1 MNISYQWL
9 SALLGADAGVEAV
22 ARLLTNAGLEI
33 EKVREVGANLE
44 SVLVAVVEST
54 RPHPTS
60 KNPLTLVTVN
70 LGKDGSLEIVCGA
83 KNVPAPGGRVLFA
96 PLGTTV
102 FTGDPKSPSF
112 TLVEKPVAGI
122 VSKGML
128 CSEIELDLGSDD
140 SGIIVLDGA
149 ESVAAGT
156 RLVDYLPGAHDWILE
171 VNVTPNRPDA
181 LGHLGV
187 ARDVAALLGIAFGG
201 VKPKAIAA
209 RAARDDER
217 VRVES
222 KTDACDRFD
231 AAVLVGAT
239 VRRSP
244 LWLRSRLHRLGLRA
258 INNVVDASNYVML
271 ELGQPNHTY
280 DLDVIAERTVV
291 ARNAMEGEV
300 LQTLDEKTRAL
311 TAGDVVIADA
321 SKPIGLAG
329 VMGGEGSGITD
340 KTTRLLLEAAHFDP
354 SAVRRMAKRHDIHS
368 DASHRFERG
377 VDPACPPLAIARLK
391 ELLVEL
397 TGATVVDADVSARGP
412 KELAP
417 ALEVSVRDAR
427 VSAVLGIDVPRAE
440 CTRIVASLGFVMGAE
455 DADRFVVRVPSFRP
469 DVTREIDVIEEIG
482 RVFGL
487 DRVPLAV
494 VPSSG
499 ARAGAVRDFSQRRRV
514 RDALVALGLDEA
526 VNYAFDADA
535 LFESVGLRASARIA
549 NPLSGDRAAMR
560 PTLVAGLLKNASLA
574 VRHGETKVRLFEVG
588 TVFAGR
594 RAEDL
599 LANEREATAA
609 NEGPLH
615 EETRVAFVLV
625 GPRDSYLGDAG
636 SVDVLDGKGVVEALV
651 EALTRGAVQADR
663 GGEAP
668 PWAHRAAFA
677 RLSVAERAIGY
688 VSELH
693 PSMRAPF
700 RLPSSTVVGELSLS
714 ALLAAA
720 PALRAVRPSK
730 LPSMRRDVALLVAR
744 AHPVATVASLLRQ
757 GAGERCASVSLFD
770 RYVGKELP
778 EGTHSVAFS
787 MEFSPVGDK
796 TLTDAEVDGW
806 VKSAVARVV
815 QDLHAVQR

>member
-9 SALLGADAGVEAV
+9 SALLGADPGVDKV
-22 ARLLTNAGLEI
+22 ARLLTDAGLEI
-33 EKVREVGANLE
+33 EKVREVGANLA

-60 KNPLTLVTVN
+60 KNPLTLVTVG
-70 LGKDGSLEIVCGA
+70 LGNHGSLEIVCGA

-96 PLGTTV
+96 PVGTTV

-112 TLVEKPVAGI
+112 VLVEKPVAGI

-140 SGIIVLDGA
+140 SGIIVVD
-149 ESVAAGT
+149 EEIPAGT
-156 RLVDYLPGAHDWILE
+156 KLVDVLPGAHDWILE

-187 ARDVAALLGIAFGG
+187 ARDVAALLAIPFNG
-201 VKPKAIAA
+201 VRAKSVPS
-209 RAARDDER
+209 RAAREDER

-222 KTDACDRFD
+222 KTAACDRFD
-231 AAVLVGAT
+231 AAVLVDAT

-280 DLDVIAERTVV
+280 DLDVIAERTVI
-291 ARNAMEGEV
+291 ARNAVDGEV
-300 LQTLDEKTRAL
+300 LQTLDEKTRTLSA
-311 TAGDVVIADA
+311 ADIVIADA
-321 SKPIGLAG
+321 KKPVGLAG

-340 KTTRLLLEAAHFDP
+340 NTKRLLLEAAHFDP
-354 SAVRRMAKRHDIHS
+354 STVRRMAKRHEIHS

-377 VDPACPPLAIARLK
+377 VDPTCPPLAIARLK

-397 TGATVVDADVSARGP
+397 TGATVVDADVTARGP
-412 KELAP
+412 SELAP
-417 ALEVSVRDAR
+417 SPEVAVRDAR
-427 VSAVLGIDVPRAE
+427 VKAVLGIAVSRDEER
-440 CTRIVASLGFVMGAE
+440 RILAALGFSLVDEAPE
-455 DADRFVVRVPSFRP
+455 RVVVRVPTWRP

-535 LFESVGLRASARIA
+535 LFESVGVRATARIA
-549 NPLSGDRAAMR
+549 NPLSSDRAAMR

-574 VRHGETKVRLFEVG
+574 VRHGEHKVRLFEVG
-588 TVFAGR
+588 TVFSA
-594 RAEDL
+594 RASDDPH
-599 LANEREATAA
+599 ANERDATAA

-651 EALTRGAVQADR
+651 ESLSRSEVRADR
-663 GGEAP
+663 EGEAP

-677 RLSVAERAIGY
+677 RLSVGDRVLGY

-693 PSMRAPF
+693 PSMRGAF
-700 RLPSSTVVGELSLS
+700 RLPASTVIAELSLE
-714 ALLAAA
+714 ALTAIR
-720 PALRAVRPSK
+720 PALRAIRPSK

-744 AHPVATVASLLRQ
+744 SHPVATVAALLRE
-757 GAGERCASVSLFD
+757 GAGERCTSVALFD

-778 EGTHSVAFS
+778 EGAHSVAFS
-787 MEFSPVGDK
+787 MEFSPLGDK

-806 VKSAVARVV
+806 VKAAVARVV
-815 QDLHAVQR
+815 QDLQAVQR